1 MLLIISVVL
10 TVIPFVSF
18 YYALFNQDHEVIWLI
33 CLICL
38 LGGIISGVVA
48 ICCIVFFIGSHSE
61 YCKKADRIKLEQ
73 QRAAII
79 YCLEES
85 PESVVG
91 LASDISEYNTTI
103 ITGRLRHSN
112 PWFSNITYDFYDDL
126 ELIEVG
132 EKE

>member
-10 TVIPFVSF
+10 TVILFVSF
-18 YYALFNQDHEVIWLI
+18 YYAFFDQDHEAIGLI
-33 CLICL
+33 CMF
-38 LGGIISGVVA
+38 GGIISGVVA

-61 YCKKADRIKLEQ
+61 YCKKADRLKLEQ